1 MAELGEIR
9 GIAPKLR
16 RIIAKGTFK
25 LDYLNNEGKPGR
37 WFFPES
43 IFRRLSA
50 YPWALG
56 QHKYLHYRSWF
67 RRELA
72 GYMRDAVTDPQ
83 TKRIGFWNSDFL
95 ETLAADHVAGRKN
108 YINEINAVITLGTI
122 DRLFFQERNPPSS
135 SGIQRVA
142 EDALVN

>member
-1 MAELGEIR
+1 MF
-9 GIAPKLR
+9 R

-25 LDYLNNEGKPGR
+25 LDYLNNEGLPGR
-37 WFFPES
+37 WFFTES

-56 QHKYLHYRSWF
+56 QHKHLHYRSWF

-72 GYMRDAVTDPQ
+72 GYVRDALTDPQ

-108 YINEINAVITLGTI
+108 YINEINAVLTLGAI
-122 DRLFFQERNPPSS
+122 DRLFFQQPNWPNP
-135 SGIQRVA
+135 SGMSNVA
-142 EDALVN
+142 ESVLVNQPRS